1 MSVSETDY
9 YSKPFIHNK
18 PTDIS
23 DDQVLYWAESIIEK
37 RFMRSNYLSSP
48 NQTREYLKLALSQYE
63 REVFGLILLDN
74 RHAVLDFQLLFQ
86 GTIDGAAVYP
96 REVVKIALKLNA
108 AAVILTHNHP
118 SGVAE
123 PSEADKLIT
132 RRLIT
137 ALDTVDIRVLDH
149 LIVGGNQ
156 ITSFAERGLLS
167 S

>member
-9 YSKPFIHNK
+9 YSKPFFHNK

-23 DDQVLYWAESIIEK
+23 DEQVLYWAESIIEK

-96 REVVKIALKLNA
+96 REVVKAALKLNA

>member
-9 YSKPFIHNK
+9 YSKPHIQSK

-63 REVFGLILLDN
+63 REVFGIILLDN

-96 REVVKIALKLNA
+96 REVVKAALKLNS

-156 ITSFAERGLLS
+156 ITSFAERGLLTC
-167 S
+167 